1 MTENQSGIK
10 KKYNRHESVS
20 SALSCQCDSGGRLTL
35 VTVDYFH
42 VALGG
47 SDALVRHVAL
57 DSTNISTRCSL
68 KGRVC
73 PAV

>member
-1 MTENQSGIK
+1 MKDNQRKRGEQI
-10 KKYNRHESVS
+10 ELFLFV
-20 SALSCQCDSGGRLTL
+20 
-35 VTVDYFH
+35 VDYFH

-57 DSTNISTRCSL
+57 DSTDISTRCSL
-68 KGRVC
+68 KGRIC